1 MIRPTQRTSSERQPA
16 GPTVTRQGDVVLL
29 DVGEQLVIRG
39 RQDLRDAVVQQ
50 LEKGEKKFVIDF
62 SRTGYI
68 DSAGL
73 GVLIAISK
81 QVNAQGGELV
91 LSNLNEDL
99 RSLMQLT
106 KLDTLFGIIEPPS
119 TDRAGTPGA
128 PIALHPK
135 GGDGSSGRGLPS

>member
-1 MIRPTQRTSSERQPA
+1 MIRPTQRASSERQPA
-16 GPTVTRQGDVVLL
+16 GPTVTRRGDVVLL

-106 KLDTLFGIIEPPS
+106 KLDTLFGIIEPPAAEGS
-119 TDRAGTPGA
+119 GTPGA
-128 PIALHPK
+128 PVTLHPK
-135 GGDGSSGRGLPS
+135 GGEGPSGRGLPS